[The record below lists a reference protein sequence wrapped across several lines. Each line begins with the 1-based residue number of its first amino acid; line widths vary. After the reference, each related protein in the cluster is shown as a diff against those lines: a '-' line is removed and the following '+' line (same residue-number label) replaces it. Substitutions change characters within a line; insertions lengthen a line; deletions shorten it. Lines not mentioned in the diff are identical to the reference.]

1 MAKNMDVPLIE
12 VKDYRD
18 GNIYAFEI
26 MNVEWVLKGIV
37 LRRLKISEATRMV
50 ANSFLKNGIPF

>member
-1 MAKNMDVPLIE
+1 MAKNMDVPFIE
-12 VKDYRD
+12 VKDCRD

-26 MNVEWVLKGIV
+26 INVKWVLEGIV